1 VLECV
6 INVSEGVHLEAVA
19 TFAQA
24 VADDLL
30 DVHSDPDHNRSVF
43 TLVGTWAPRELANH
57 VVDMCNITSH
67 HGVHPRIGVVDVVPF
82 VALDG
87 STEKDALRARD
98 EFAEWAA
105 TKLNVPC
112 FLYGPERTLPFIRKH
127 AWKALMPDVGPH
139 QPHPTAGAM
148 CVGVRRPLVAYNL
161 WLTCPLD
168 VAMNIAAS
176 IRSDTVRALG
186 LQVGEFTQVSMNLVE
201 PEITGPHHVYE
212 QVAQRVDIHHSE
224 LVGLIPA
231 RALAPIPRNQWE
243 KLDVSPQ
250 RTIEWQIAQRM
261 ERLRHRD

>member
-1 VLECV
+1 MLECV
-6 INVSEGVHLEAVA
+6 INVSEGIHLEAVA
-19 TFAQA
+19 TFAQT

-30 DVHSDPDHNRSVF
+30 DLHSDPDHNRSVF
-43 TLVGTWAPRELANH
+43 TLVGTWAPRELATH
-57 VVDMCNITSH
+57 VVDMCNLNKH
-67 HGVHPRIGVVDVVPF
+67 QGVHPRIGVVDVVPF

-87 STEKDALRARD
+87 STEDDALRARN

-105 TKLNVPC
+105 SRLNVPC

-127 AWKALMPDVGPH
+127 AWKALMPDVGPQ

-168 VAMNIAAS
+168 VAINIAAS
-176 IRSDTVRALG
+176 IRSDTIRTLG
-186 LQVGEFTQVSMNLVE
+186 LQVGEFTQVSMNLIE

-212 QVAQRVDIHHSE
+212 QVAQRVEIHHAE
-224 LVGLIPA
+224 LVGLLPA
-231 RALAPIPRNQWE
+231 RALAPISRDQWV

-250 RTIEWQIAQRM
+250 RTIEWQLAQRM
-261 ERLRHRD
+261 ERLRNRD

>member
-1 VLECV
+1 M
-6 INVSEGVHLEAVA
+6 INVSEGIHLEAVA

-43 TLVGTWAPRELANH
+43 TLVGTWAPRELATH
-57 VVDMCNITSH
+57 VVDMCNLNKH
-67 HGVHPRIGVVDVVPF
+67 QGVHPRIGVVDVVPF

-87 STEKDALRARD
+87 STEDDALRARN

-105 TKLNVPC
+105 SRLNVPC

-127 AWKALMPDVGPH
+127 AWKALMPDVGPQ

-168 VAMNIAAS
+168 VAINIA
-176 IRSDTVRALG
+176 T
-186 LQVGEFTQVSMNLVE
+186 N
-201 PEITGPHHVYE
+201 
-212 QVAQRVDIHHSE
+212 
-224 LVGLIPA
+224 
-231 RALAPIPRNQWE
+231 
-243 KLDVSPQ
+243 
-250 RTIEWQIAQRM
+250 
-261 ERLRHRD
+261 